1 MCKVLVS
8 LENPLSCSQPFREGK
23 CLQNLLWRPPGCIHQ
38 PFISLL
44 EKRFVQ
50 ALNCTWD
57 VPATCIFFFFPSLLH
72 QMLTSGNCPT
82 PEKSLVLHQVIP
94 KFHKRLTFQ
103 NTFLGSFCRKETT
116 CWKNLL
122 LTGGFKEQA
131 KTSQTLSYCCN
142 KSKTMEVLFV
152 FNLWSITNLQGS
164 ERKVTFRLIFIG
176 TRHRSL

>member
-1 MCKVLVS
+1 MPPELA
-8 LENPLSCSQPFREGK
+8 LEAPRLYTSTFYFSAREEVCAGIELHVGCSCYVY
-23 CLQNLLWRPPGCIHQ
+23 L
-38 PFISLL
+38 
-44 EKRFVQ
+44 
-50 ALNCTWD
+50 
-57 VPATCIFFFFPSLLH
+57 FFFPSLLH